1 MPGHANV
8 PSSPSAPS
16 AATTLRLAIP
26 CGNIKD
32 VTLTAN
38 ASKLAQK
45 SATQTVDCG
54 RRRIMNRPNLPEHRK
69 VKACQDRLETVQN
82 FIDYIYR
89 NGYVITKDGVEIYET
104 KMGRKLPYFFFEIDE
119 AGLEQEKLQAVE
131 WLML

>member
-1 MPGHANV
+1 
-8 PSSPSAPS
+8 
-16 AATTLRLAIP
+16 
-26 CGNIKD
+26 
-32 VTLTAN
+32 
-38 ASKLAQK
+38 
-45 SATQTVDCG
+45 
-54 RRRIMNRPNLPEHRK
+54 MNRPNLPEHRK